1 MSFWDKILGKKDASP
16 PPQQAAVLP
25 RDAVGLERGTEPRE
39 EAVLPEDKVSV
50 RSEKNGARGADILI
64 APHTT
69 EKTTDFSAA
78 GIYVFKVASG
88 ANKRTVASAVAARYG
103 VAVECVRMA
112 VQPAKERR
120 RGRQIGW
127 KRGFKKA
134 MVQLKEG
141 QTIETL

>member
-1 MSFWDKILGKKDASP
+1 MGKKDEKRDLQP
-16 PPQQAAVLP
+16 AAVLP
-25 RDAVGLERGTEPRE
+25 RAAASLDTESREEITPRE
-39 EAVLPEDKVSV
+39 DKDFLHTEENSMRGV
-50 RSEKNGARGADILI
+50 GADILI

-69 EKTTDFSAA
+69 EKTTDFSAH
-78 GIYVFKVASG
+78 GIYVFKVAAL

-103 VAVECVRMA
+103 VAVDCVRVA

-141 QTIETL
+141 QKIEML